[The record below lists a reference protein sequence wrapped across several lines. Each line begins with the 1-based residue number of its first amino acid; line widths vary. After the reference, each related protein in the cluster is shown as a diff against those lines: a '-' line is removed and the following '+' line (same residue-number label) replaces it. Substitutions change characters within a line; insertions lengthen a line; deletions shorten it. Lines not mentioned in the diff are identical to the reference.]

1 MSNKPVTEA
10 LKRVLADT
18 YGLMVKTQNYHWN
31 VEGPNFPG
39 LHALFMTQYSELFL
53 AVDVIA
59 ERIRAL
65 GEKAPGSYGEF
76 SRLSKVRDGDG
87 EAESDAMVKDLYDTN
102 LLVLASIKKAFAAAE
117 KAGDDATLDV
127 LTQRIGVHEKAAWM
141 LRSSLPTNVKAKL
154 KLA

>member
-10 LKRVLADT
+10 LKKVLAET
-18 YGLMVKTQNYHWN
+18 YGLMLKTQNYHWN

-53 AVDVIA
+53 AVDLIA

-76 SRLSKVRDGDG
+76 GRLSKIKDGDY
-87 EAESDAMVKDLYDTN
+87 EYDADQMVKDLHDSN
-102 LLVLASIKKAFAAAE
+102 VALLASIKKAFAAAE
-117 KAGDDATLDV
+117 KAGDQPTVDLMNARSAL
-127 LTQRIGVHEKAAWM
+127 HEKTVWM
-141 LRSSLPTNVKAKL
+141 LRSSLPKQSRV
-154 KLA
+154 KLAV

>member
-10 LKRVLADT
+10 LKKVLAET
-18 YGLMVKTQNYHWN
+18 YGLMLKTQNYHWN

-53 AVDVIA
+53 AVDLVA

-76 SRLSKVRDGDG
+76 AKLSRIKDGDG
-87 EAESDAMVKDLYDTN
+87 DYDSDQMVKDLHDSN
-102 LLVLASIKKAFAAAE
+102 VALLASVKKAFAAAE
-117 KAGDDATLDV
+117 KAGDQPTIDLMNERTA
-127 LTQRIGVHEKAAWM
+127 IHEKTIWM
-141 LRSSLPTNVKAKL
+141 LRSSLPKQTRV
-154 KLA
+154 KLAV

>member
-10 LKRVLADT
+10 LKKVLAET
-18 YGLMVKTQNYHWN
+18 YGLMLKTQNYHWN

-53 AVDVIA
+53 AVDLIA

-76 SRLSKVRDGDG
+76 SKLSKMRDGD
-87 EAESDAMVKDLYDTN
+87 AEYDADQMVKDLHDSN
-102 LLVLASIKKAFAAAE
+102 VALLASIKKAFSAAE
-117 KAGDDATLDV
+117 KAGDQPTVDLMNARSAL
-127 LTQRIGVHEKAAWM
+127 HEKTIWM
-141 LRSSLPTNVKAKL
+141 LRSSLPKQSRV
-154 KLA
+154 KLAV

>member
-31 VEGPNFPG
+31 VEGPQFPG

-53 AVDVIA
+53 AVDLVA

-76 SRLSKVRDGDG
+76 SKLSKIHDGNGDF
-87 EAESDAMVKDLYDTN
+87 DADQMVKDLYEGNVT
-102 LLVLASIKKAFAAAE
+102 VLASIKKAFAAAS
-117 KAGDDATLDV
+117 KAGDDSTVDL
-127 LTQRIGVHEKAAWM
+127 LTQRIGVHDKAAWM
-141 LRSSLPTNVKAKL
+141 LRSSLPKQTRV
-154 KLA
+154 KLAV